1 MLSPVPYYGDKKIIV
16 IIPVYNESIIVR
28 DVVNR
33 LYETQL
39 RTIIVVD
46 DGSKNNIQELLK
58 DFPVFYLRHRIN
70 LGQGAALQTGFTF
83 AKSLDADMVITFDA
97 DGQHDV
103 GDIEALIQPVKD
115 DETDVTMGSRFLSA
129 GNNQIPQV
137 KKMILKM
144 ARVVNFL
151 LTGMLLTDAHNGL
164 RVMNKNA
171 LGKIYLTENR
181 MAHASEF
188 LFQLKKHKLRYKE
201 VPVKISYT
209 NYAREKGQSPWDSIK
224 ILFDL
229 VLHKLFR

>member
-1 MLSPVPYYGDKKIIV
+1 MSSPVPYYGDKKIIV
-16 IIPVYNESIIVR
+16 IIPVYNESAIVR
-28 DVVNR
+28 DVVNK
-33 LYETQL
+33 LYEAKFK
-39 RTIIVVD
+39 TIIVVD
-46 DGSKNNIQELLK
+46 DGSKNDIQQLLK
-58 DFPVFYLRHRIN
+58 DLPVFYLRHRVN
-70 LGQGAALQTGFTF
+70 LGQGAALQTGFTY
-83 AKSLDADMVITFDA
+83 ARSLDADIVITFDA

-115 DETDVTMGSRFLSA
+115 DEADVTMGSRFLSV
-129 GNNQIPQV
+129 GNNQVPRV
-137 KKMILKM
+137 KKMILQM
-144 ARVVNFL
+144 ARLVNFL
-151 LTGMLLTDAHNGL
+151 LTGLLLTDAHNGL
-164 RVMNKNA
+164 RVINKNV
-171 LGKIYLTENR
+171 LEKIYLTENR